1 MAKTEIIT
9 KIKPNL
15 QISEP
20 SFYKV
25 FYINDDVTSMKF
37 VGQSLVDYFNH
48 TIDNAMSITTDIH
61 TNGSAVVAVLPYEIA
76 EQKSM
81 EVMVDARGQG
91 FPLQTK
97 IELEA

>member
-15 QISEP
+15 KISEP

-25 FYINDDVTSMKF
+25 FYINDDVTTMNF
-37 VGQSLVDYFNH
+37 VVQSLVDHFNH
-48 TIDNAMSITTDIH
+48 SMSTAMDVTTDIH

-81 EVMVDARGQG
+81 EVMVEARSQG

-97 IELEA
+97 IEMEA

>member
-1 MAKTEIIT
+1 
-9 KIKPNL
+9 
-15 QISEP
+15 
-20 SFYKV
+20 
-25 FYINDDVTSMKF
+25 
-37 VGQSLVDYFNH
+37 
-48 TIDNAMSITTDIH
+48 MSITTDIH